1 MDLDKLLQA
10 RSDRDRF
17 FAEHYSSPLPEEHQA
32 GFEGLDYF
40 PPDPAWVLTADYAAV
55 EEQKVPIPST
65 AGVDSAYTMVGT
77 ATVQIGASS
86 YRLTVLDDGDG
97 SAFIPFRDGTAGTE
111 TYGGGRYV
119 GITFAADT
127 KATIDFNVAQNP
139 WCVYDEDFTCPL
151 PPAENVIA
159 EPIRAGEMSYK
170 TPEGSENA

>member
-1 MDLDKLLQA
+1 MDLDNLLQA
-10 RSDRDRF
+10 RSDRDHF
-17 FAEHYSSPLPEEHQA
+17 FAEHYSSPLPEEHQS
-32 GFEGLDYF
+32 GFQGLDYF
-40 PPDPAWVLTADYAAV
+40 PPDPAWVLIADYAAV
-55 EEQKVPIPST
+55 EGQKVPVPST
-65 AGVDSAYTMVGT
+65 AGVDSAYTMLGT
-77 ATVQIGASS
+77 ATVQIGVSS

-97 SAFIPFRDGTAGTE
+97 SAFIPFRDGTAGAE

-127 KATIDFNVAQNP
+127 KATIDFNAAQNP

-170 TPEGSENA
+170 TPEGSENT